1 MYILFMTKTGRVN
14 VVGDSKAKYV
24 FSIHLNSIDVP
35 NSQKGVE
42 IYAPTKMDLGLAKA
56 FAKNIVEYRKN
67 DIFWFRGK
75 LHVGWWCLC

>member
-1 MYILFMTKTGRVN
+1 MYLLFMIKTGRVN

-42 IYAPTKMDLGLAKA
+42 IYTPTRMDLGIAKA
-56 FAKNIVEYRKN
+56 FAKNIVNYRKN
-67 DIFWFRGK
+67 DLF
-75 LHVGWWCLC
+75 